1 MRVILAKTAGFC
13 MGVRRAVDLALAEAD
28 KHSETIFTYG
38 PLIHNPQVLESLR
51 SKGVD
56 IIEQPPGTDS
66 VKRGTV
72 IIRAHGV
79 PPQDMQQLGEAGFD
93 NIIDGTCPHVGRVQK
108 IIDQATRQGHDV
120 IIVGD
125 ADHPEVVGLLGHS
138 SGRGHVVN
146 SPQAVKALPELH
158 HPVLVAQT
166 TQDEAVFD
174 AVEEAVRGRYID
186 AEIHTTICAA
196 THRRQEEA
204 RRLAE
209 RVDAMVVVGG
219 RNSGNTARLAH
230 IAAAS
235 GKPAVWVET
244 PEELDLSQ
252 FAGLEVVGVT
262 AGASTPNWLIEKVV
276 EELESL

>member
-1 MRVILAKTAGFC
+1 MKVILAKTAGFC

-56 IIEQPPGTDS
+56 ILDRPPDHDTFKS
-66 VKRGTV
+66 GTV

-79 PPQDMQQLGEAGFD
+79 PPRDMQQLSDAGFD

-125 ADHPEVVGLLGHS
+125 LDHPEVVGLLGHS
-138 SGRGHVVN
+138 SGRGHVVAT
-146 SPQAVKALPELH
+146 PEAVVALPLLN

-174 AVEEAVRGRYID
+174 AVERAVAQRFAD
-186 AEIHTTICAA
+186 AEVHTTICAA

-204 RRLAE
+204 RRLAST
-209 RVDAMVVVGG
+209 VDAMVVVGG

-230 IAAAS
+230 IASAS
-235 GKPAVWVET
+235 GKPSFWVET
-244 PEELDLSQ
+244 PEELDLAQ
-252 FAGLEVVGVT
+252 FDGLEVVGVT

-276 EELESL
+276 KVLESL

>member
-1 MRVILAKTAGFC
+1 MKVILAKTAGFC

-28 KHSETIFTYG
+28 KHSETIFTFG

-56 IIEQPPGTDS
+56 ILEGPPSADS
-66 VKRGTV
+66 VQSGTV

-79 PPQDMQQLGEAGFD
+79 PPQDMQSLDEAGFD

-125 ADHPEVVGLLGHS
+125 VDHPEVVGLLGHS
-138 SGRGHVVN
+138 SGRGHVVAT
-146 SPQAVKALPELH
+146 PEAVDVLPDLN

-174 AVEEAVRGRYID
+174 SVGKAVIERFDD
-186 AEIHTTICAA
+186 AEVHTTICAA

-204 RRLAE
+204 RRLAD

-230 IAAAS
+230 IAAVS
-235 GKPAVWVET
+235 GKPSFWVET
-244 PEELDLSQ
+244 PEELDLTKFS
-252 FAGLEVVGVT
+252 GLEVVGVT
-262 AGASTPNWLIEKVV
+262 AGASTPNWLIEQVV
-276 EELESL
+276 EVLESL